1 MKSFML
7 KLFCFM
13 LIVSTTLFISTAC
26 KNEDFVASEGLE
38 FEMSSDRTGYAVIG
52 IGECF
57 DRKVVIPLTYND
69 KPVIE
74 IKKEAF
80 KEDPFIEEVII
91 TNNVT
96 SIGANAFEGC
106 DNLTSVTIGNC
117 VTSIGAWAFSGCYNL
132 TSITYNGT
140 KSEWDS
146 ISKGYLWENH
156 VPATYVTCTDGKVYI

>member
-1 MKSFML
+1 MKTFLL

-13 LIVSTTLFISTAC
+13 LIVSTTLFIGTAC
-26 KNEDFVASEGLE
+26 NNDDFVASEGLE

-52 IGECF
+52 IGDCF

-69 KPVIE
+69 KPVVE

-96 SIGANAFEGC
+96 SIGDYAFINC
-106 DNLTSVTIGNC
+106 DNLTSVTIGNS
-117 VTSIGAWAFSGCYNL
+117 VTSIGYDAFY
-132 TSITYNGT
+132 
-140 KSEWDS
+140 K
-146 ISKGYLWENH
+146 
-156 VPATYVTCTDGKVYI
+156 CTT

>member
-1 MKSFML
+1 MKNLLL
-7 KLFCFM
+7 KLIS
-13 LIVSTTLFISTAC
+13 LILVISTALFIATAC
-26 KNEDFVASEGLE
+26 NNDDFVASEGLE

-96 SIGANAFEGC
+96 TIGSSAFEGC
-106 DNLTSVTIGNC
+106 NKLKSVPFVIG
-117 VTSIGAWAFSGCYNL
+117 G
-132 TSITYNGT
+132 
-140 KSEWDS
+140 E
-146 ISKGYLWENH
+146 
-156 VPATYVTCTDGKVYI
+156 